1 MIKNLIVRAKNV
13 IEEMDLNGTSPGS
26 RPTGS
31 FKFDD
36 TYFTCKLEG
45 GPTQS
50 ELIVASASVKHGI
63 TYSPQ

>member
-13 IEEMDLNGTSPGS
+13 IEEMDLNGPSPGT
-26 RPTGS
+26 RTTGS
-31 FKFDD
+31 FRFDD

-50 ELIVASASVKHGI
+50 ELIVASASLKHG
-63 TYSPQ
+63 TAYFLR